1 MSEAR
6 KRTPKIRRISI
17 LKKVARN
24 ADEGHIRKKQNILT
38 RKKGENI
45 IRKAMEIWTF
55 WQGRMESVNSYIEGD
70 AKKDFKRRDK
80 K

>member
-1 MSEAR
+1 MFLSLVNTVRILYNTEKEVITRKVSEAR

-38 RKKGENI
+38 RKKGEN
-45 IRKAMEIWTF
+45 
-55 WQGRMESVNSYIEGD
+55 NY
-70 AKKDFKRRDK
+70 
-80 K
+80 

>member
-6 KRTPKIRRISI
+6 KRTQKIRRISI

-45 IRKAMEIWTF
+45 IRKAMEICTF
-55 WQGRMESVNSYIEGD
+55 WQGRNESVKCYI
-70 AKKDFKRRDK
+70 K
-80 K
+80 